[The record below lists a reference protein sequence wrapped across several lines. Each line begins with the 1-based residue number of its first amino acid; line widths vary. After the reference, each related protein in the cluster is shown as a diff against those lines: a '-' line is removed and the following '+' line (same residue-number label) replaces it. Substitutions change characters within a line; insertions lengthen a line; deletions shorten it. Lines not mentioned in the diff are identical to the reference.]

1 MHVSYLRASRKKST
15 IYASCLRHI
24 SHFLSI
30 CLEYLSNLILKSL
43 IVTQLHT
50 ACIWFTAFISHTN
63 STPMQLQIL
72 VERLTNQ
79 HLLCQQWTLVTMT
92 RFLQLIKSFR
102 YDLLQHIASS
112 TPITSFD
119 TLPPHILRFL
129 VQTLGTEAD
138 LVTLAWKIFHDI
150 ILGDEVSTVQ
160 HIQEDIKAFILSDIR
175 KGAYLQAWCAL

>member
-1 MHVSYLRASRKKST
+1 
-15 IYASCLRHI
+15 
-24 SHFLSI
+24 
-30 CLEYLSNLILKSL
+30 
-43 IVTQLHT
+43 
-50 ACIWFTAFISHTN
+50 
-63 STPMQLQIL
+63 MQLQIL

-175 KGAYLQAWCAL
+175 KGAYLQA